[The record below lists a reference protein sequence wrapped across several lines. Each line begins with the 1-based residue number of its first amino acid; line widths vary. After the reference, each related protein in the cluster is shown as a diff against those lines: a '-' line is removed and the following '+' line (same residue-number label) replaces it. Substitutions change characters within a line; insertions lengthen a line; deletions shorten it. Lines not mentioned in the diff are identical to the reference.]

1 MASAVQ
7 AFSDAFSSYRS
18 LAVDYAVYSVIL
30 AAASMALSFFTALCL
45 GIFGIVSLGSVAD
58 IFASNGTI
66 GIAAI
71 GLGVSL
77 IALFIGILAVLW
89 VSAGLHGAYLST
101 LNGFIS
107 KRRQSLGAFF
117 LCVPKFA
124 ATLMLISII
133 CGVLVGA
140 PLLFVMAFAPSLG
153 GIFSAVAL
161 VLMLLYIAVAAFLL
175 MFAMPAAVV
184 DGKGPISA
192 IKASVS
198 ASLRNPLQVAIY
210 CAIAFALAIPAA
222 VPIFNIFYITLVYIP
237 LTTSALL
244 RLYRT
249 AH

>member
-1 MASAVQ
+1 MASAAQ
-7 AFSDAFSSYRS
+7 AFLDAFSSYRS

-30 AAASMALSFFTALCL
+30 SAASMALSFFTALCL

-77 IALFIGILAVLW
+77 IALFIGLLAVLW

-124 ATLMLISII
+124 TALMIISII

-140 PLLFVMAFAPSLG
+140 PLLLVMAAAPSLG
-153 GIFSAVAL
+153 EIFSAVAL
-161 VLMLLYIAVAAFLL
+161 VLMLLYIAFAAFLL

-192 IKASVS
+192 IKVS
-198 ASLRNPLQVAIY
+198 AFASLHNPLQVIIY
-210 CAIAFALAIPAA
+210 CAIAFVLAIPAA
-222 VPIFNIFYITLVYIP
+222 VPIFNIFYIPLFYLP
-237 LTTSALL
+237 LTMSALL